1 MPFPQLQS
9 MIEYP
14 CLYYPG
20 VVGCSMEEFPLFPLH
35 TVLFPGMPLRL
46 HIFEERYKRM
56 ISLCLE
62 RQQPFGVVLIRRGVE
77 ALGPVAE
84 PFPIGCTARIV
95 QVRRLDDG
103 RMNIVAVGEERFR
116 ILSLDKEALPY
127 LVSNIEL
134 FPLANQYTDEVRQAS
149 QRLRT
154 WLLRYVRLLIEAGK
168 GQFDPRELPNKPA
181 SLAYLAAT
189 LLQMPSHKKQQ
200 LLVIEEALDLVNTL
214 LVAYR
219 REVALLKVL
228 MDEKERESGS
238 FSIN

>member
-1 MPFPQLQS
+1 
-9 MIEYP
+9 
-14 CLYYPG
+14 
-20 VVGCSMEEFPLFPLH
+20 MEEFPLFPLH

-62 RQQPFGVVLIRRGVE
+62 RQQPFGVVLIQRGVE
-77 ALGPVAE
+77 AMGPVAE
-84 PFPIGCTARIV
+84 PFPVGCTARIV
-95 QVRRLDDG
+95 QVRRLENG

-116 ILSLDKEALPY
+116 ILSLNREALPY
-127 LVSNIEL
+127 LVSQIEL
-134 FPLANQYTDEVRQAS
+134 FPLANQHSSQVRLAS

-189 LLQMPSHKKQQ
+189 LLQMPTQKKQQ
-200 LLVIEEALDLVNTL
+200 LLVIEEAIDMVEAL
-214 LVAYR
+214 LVDYR
-219 REVALLKVL
+219 REVALLRAML
-228 MDEKERESGS
+228 DEKEQQSGS
-238 FSIN
+238 FSMN